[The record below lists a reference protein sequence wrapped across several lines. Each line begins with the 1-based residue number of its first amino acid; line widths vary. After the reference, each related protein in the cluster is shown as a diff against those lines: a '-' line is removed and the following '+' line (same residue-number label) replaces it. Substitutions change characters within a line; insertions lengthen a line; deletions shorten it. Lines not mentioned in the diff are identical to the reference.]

1 MKNKRVITLITPAW
15 YLQYHDRRGNIF
27 CTGLLFRNVCS
38 CGIHYYPKESFM
50 TRIRSTILFLLLF
63 AVLPLAARPAAA
75 EELKYKR
82 TIESYTMPDVT
93 LVNQDGKRVKL
104 KTLIDSNKPVVVDF
118 IYGTCTTI
126 CPVLSAGYVN
136 LQRKLGQNSGN
147 VHLIS
152 ISIDPENDTPKVMK
166 EYLKRYR
173 AQPGWDFLTGSR
185 ADIDKVMHAFDA
197 YIPNKMYH
205 YPLNLIHNPKD
216 GKWVRIFGLTST
228 SEFMNEYKKVGGI

>member
-1 MKNKRVITLITPAW
+1 MIL
-15 YLQYHDRRGNIF
+15 
-27 CTGLLFRNVCS
+27 
-38 CGIHYYPKESFM
+38 
-50 TRIRSTILFLLLF
+50 TRLAILLL
-63 AVLPLAARPAAA
+63 LLAALPPVTGPASA

-82 TIESYTMPDVT
+82 TIETYSMPDVT
-93 LVNQDGKRVKL
+93 LVNQNGSRVKL
-104 KTLIDSNKPVVVDF
+104 KNLVNSDRPVVVDF

-126 CPVLSAGYVN
+126 CPVLSAGYAN
-136 LQRKLGQNSGN
+136 LQQKLGEGSAKVQ
-147 VHLIS
+147 LIS

-173 AQPGWDFLTGSR
+173 ARPGWDFLTGSR
-185 ADIDKVMHAFDA
+185 ADIDKVMYAFNA

-205 YPLNLIHNPKD
+205 YPLNLIRDPKD

>member
-1 MKNKRVITLITPAW
+1 MT
-15 YLQYHDRRGNIF
+15 
-27 CTGLLFRNVCS
+27 CTRL
-38 CGIHYYPKESFM
+38 
-50 TRIRSTILFLLLF
+50 TILTLLLS
-63 AVLPLAARPAAA
+63 ASLLMVAAPSIA
-75 EELKYKR
+75 EDLKYKR

-93 LVNQDGKRVKL
+93 LVNQNNARIKL
-104 KTLIDSNKPVVVDF
+104 KNLINSDKPVVVDF

-126 CPVLSAGYVN
+126 CPVLSAGYTN
-136 LQRKLGQNSGN
+136 LQQKLGEGSSK

-152 ISIDPENDTPKVMK
+152 ISIDPENDTPKVMR

-173 AQPGWDFLTGSR
+173 SKPGWDFLTGSR
-185 ADIDKVMHAFDA
+185 GDIDKVMHAFNA

-205 YPLNLIHNPKD
+205 YPLTLIRNPKD

>member
-1 MKNKRVITLITPAW
+1 MNT
-15 YLQYHDRRGNIF
+15 
-27 CTGLLFRNVCS
+27 
-38 CGIHYYPKESFM
+38 SFEGAFM
-50 TRIRSTILFLLLF
+50 IRTRLTVVLLLLF
-63 AVLPLAARPAAA
+63 LATITRVASA

-82 TIESYTMPDVT
+82 SIEDYSIPDVT
-93 LVNQDGKRVKL
+93 LVNQNGARVKL
-104 KTLIDSNKPVVVDF
+104 KNLITSNKPVVVDF

-126 CPVLSAGYVN
+126 CPVLSAGYAN
-136 LQRKLGQNSGN
+136 LQQKLGEGSSRVQ
-147 VHLIS
+147 LIS

-173 AQPGWDFLTGSR
+173 AKPGWDFLTGSR
-185 ADIDKVMHAFDA
+185 ADIDKVMRAFNA

-205 YPLNLIHNPKD
+205 YPLNLIRNPKD

>member
-1 MKNKRVITLITPAW
+1 MIRTR
-15 YLQYHDRRGNIF
+15 QMIF
-27 CTGLLFRNVCS
+27 TLLFTV
-38 CGIHYYPKESFM
+38 
-50 TRIRSTILFLLLF
+50 L
-63 AVLPLAARPAAA
+63 LPLVATSVIA

-82 TIESYTMPDVT
+82 TIENYTMPDVT
-93 LVNQDGKRVKL
+93 LVNQNGARVKL
-104 KTLIDSNKPVVVDF
+104 RNLINSDKPVVVDF

-136 LQRKLGQNSGN
+136 LQRKLGQNSSN

-185 ADIDKVMHAFDA
+185 ADIDKAMHAFDA

-205 YPLNLIHNPKD
+205 YPLTLIRDPKT
-216 GKWVRIFGLTST
+216 GKWVRVFGLTST